1 MANAAK
7 ASTTAPKAPRAK
19 KKRKLPKILRK
30 DQLEMFSMMFPGYLQ
45 VFIFCYLPMAGAIV
59 AFKRY
64 KVSKGIFGSP
74 WAGLDN
80 FKFFFKSMDAERVI
94 RNTLGYNAVF
104 IVLGIVCAVF
114 VAVLLS
120 MIRSRKSLKFF
131 QTTMLFPHFLSWV
144 VVAYMLLTFLDY
156 KNGMVNTLLSS
167 LGMEKISWY
176 FVPKYWPIFLVVVYL
191 WKTISYNSL
200 VYYSSIINVD
210 TSLYESGALDGC
222 NTWQTIRHIM
232 LPMIKPTII
241 ILAILAVG
249 NIFRADFGLFYTV
262 TQNSGTL
269 ISVTDVVDTYVYRMM
284 FVTGDIGISA
294 AVGLIQSLVG
304 LVLVSVVNYLAKRV
318 DKDLGLF

>member
-1 MANAAK
+1 MGNAEK
-7 ASTTAPKAPRAK
+7 ASTKTKGTAK
-19 KKRKLPKILRK
+19 KRRFPKILHK
-30 DQLEMFSMMFPGYLQ
+30 DQLELFSMMFPVYLQ
-45 VFIFCYLPMAGAIV
+45 VFIFCYIPMAGAVV

-74 WAGLDN
+74 WCGLDN
-80 FKFFFKSMDAERVI
+80 FKFFFKSMDAGRVI
-94 RNTLGYNAVF
+94 RNTLGYNTVF
-104 IVLGIVCAVF
+104 IILGIICAVF

-131 QTTMLFPHFLSWV
+131 QTTMLFPHFMSWV
-144 VVAYMLLTFLDY
+144 VVAYMLVTFLDY
-156 KNGMVNTLLSS
+156 KHGMVNSFLVK
-167 LGMEKISWY
+167 LGLEKISWY
-176 FVPKYWPIFLVVVYL
+176 YEPKYWPFFLVAIYL
-191 WKTISYNSL
+191 WKTIGYNSL

-210 TSLYESGALDGC
+210 SALYESGAIDGC

-241 ILAILAVG
+241 IMAILAVG

-262 TQNSGTL
+262 PQNSGTL

-284 FVTGDIGISA
+284 FVTGDIGIA
-294 AVGLIQSLVG
+294 GAVGLIQSLVG
-304 LVLVSVVNYLAKRV
+304 LILVSVVNYLAKRV